1 MPVIG
6 HGDIAGAIPA
16 DLHPDW
22 TWFASGV
29 SNSQVEDGAELMREL
44 RLLQRQPRDAH
55 LVYFSSLCVFYADT
69 VYSHHKRYMEGAVKN
84 FFSHYTIV
92 RLGNIL
98 WGSNPHTLV
107 NHLRARH
114 AAGLPLDVQPVQRV
128 VHTLA
133 DFQWTLAQIPDWSCE
148 MAAPGRLL
156 TVEQIVR
163 EFVTWDYV
171 GVSA

>member
-1 MPVIG
+1 MPIIG

-29 SNSQVEDGAELMREL
+29 SNSREV
-44 RLLQRQPRDAH
+44 RIEAYDRERALLKAQPRATH
-55 LVYFSSLCVFYADT
+55 LVYFSSLCVFHGRSLYSTHKDVMEFT
-69 VYSHHKRYMEGAVKN
+69 VKRLFER
-84 FFSHYTIV
+84 YTII

-98 WGSNPHTLV
+98 WGANPHTLI
-107 NHLRARH
+107 NHLRARQ

-133 DFQWTLAQIPDWSCE
+133 DFRYCLALIPDWPCE
-148 MAAPGRLL
+148 LSAPGRLL
-156 TVEQIVR
+156 SVEQIVR
-163 EFVTWDYV
+163 EFVTWDYQAV
-171 GVSA
+171 PA